1 MISTNIFGYIA
12 MFLVMVIG
20 SILNLL
26 SLLTGGLFF
35 IDLEKTKMLG
45 VLTVTSKWVK
55 TPMGWCGLFGGVI
68 WLPPMEIN
76 ERTKIILLHE
86 KAHCVWLP
94 ALPTLKD
101 MLEGIF
107 TGKLTG
113 HGEKTAQY
121 EHMAD
126 LYAVTQGGD
135 IDEMIDMLEETYE
148 KGDEFEKKFKGY
160 SRQDALNRIRF
171 LERNRNTIERMNW
184 ERVHS

>member
-1 MISTNIFGYIA
+1 MISSSIFGYIK
-12 MFLVMVIG
+12 MMIVILI
-20 SILNLL
+20 SSLMNLL
-26 SLLTGGLFF
+26 TLLTGGLFF
-35 IDLEKTKMLG
+35 IDREKTKLLG
-45 VLTVTSKWVK
+45 VLTVTHKWIK
-55 TPMGWCGLFGGVI
+55 TPLGWTGVLGGVI
-68 WLPPMEIN
+68 WLPPMEVN
-76 ERTKIILLHE
+76 DRTMLIMLHE

-94 ALPTLKD
+94 AIPTLGD
-101 MLEGIF
+101 MLIGF
-107 TGKLTG
+107 TGKLAG

-160 SRQDALNRIRF
+160 NRQDALNRIKF

-184 ERVHS
+184 ERVNS